1 MAVVRAPSFRI
12 IGGRWRGRR
21 VRFTP
26 SPELRASGDRARE
39 SLFNILGQRL
49 DGRSCLDLFAG
60 AGALGLEAAS
70 RGAAP
75 VVCVERDSNTA
86 RALRRTVE
94 MLQAESVLVHIR
106 RAEDFLSACEE
117 QFDLIL
123 MDPPFAGYA
132 ADGAWRRLL
141 QAAAARLSVGG
152 TAYCESDRHFAP
164 PTGWHVARRQKTGA
178 VCWQLLRR

>member
-1 MAVVRAPSFRI
+1 MRAPSFRI

-21 VRFTP
+21 VCFAP
-26 SPELRASGDRARE
+26 SAGLRASGDRARE

-75 VVCVERDSNTA
+75 VVCVEKDGGTA
-86 RALRRTVE
+86 RALRRTAE
-94 MLQAESVLVHIR
+94 MLRADSVRVHIR
-106 RAEDFLSACEE
+106 RAEDFLLECGAR
-117 QFDLIL
+117 FDLIL
-123 MDPPFAGYA
+123 MDPPFADYA

-141 QAAAARLSVGG
+141 TAAAAGLSADG
-152 TAYCESDRHFAP
+152 TAYCESDRHFSP
-164 PTGWHVARRQKTGA
+164 PDGWRIIRRKKTGA